1 MIYRKGAIGATA
13 VLLAIAAC
21 GTGGQQGSGSGAT
34 CDNFTLAALDD
45 DSHRTAY
52 YAIDRGHVTSDV
64 IGKLDVEYMQIPALI
79 QATGS
84 GQYDVVAT
92 SLPGLVQAREK
103 GKVDLRIVGLIQA
116 QTGGGTKTYV
126 RADSPI
132 KTGKDLKGKTVGVTG
147 FGSSVTM
154 TAQLVYTEKYGL
166 NSKQEGGD
174 VNYVEL
180 DPQTLLNALE
190 KGDVDA
196 AVLFHQAGWRAS
208 KDGKFRVAAA
218 VDQDFR
224 ELGDAWLVGAALVTE
239 ADVLAEKAACVT
251 EFQRMIR
258 ESVAYAEA
266 NVASFAGDI
275 SKETGVDPEFI
286 KYWWNGESYRFG
298 GTTDAEWVGWA
309 KAFYTIAQRNGYLP
323 VNPDLNAIVVKDRS

>member
-1 MIYRKGAIGATA
+1 MIYRKGAMGAAA
-13 VLLAIAAC
+13 VLLAVAAC
-21 GTGGQQGSGSGAT
+21 GTGGQQAGGVT

-92 SLPGLVQAREK
+92 SLPGLVHAREK

-126 RADSPI
+126 RADSTI
-132 KTGKDLKGKTVGVTG
+132 QNGRDLKGKTVGVTG

-154 TAQLVYTEKYGL
+154 TAQLVYAQKYGL
-166 NSKQEGGD
+166 DSKEEGGD

-208 KDGKFRVAAA
+208 KDSKFRVAAA

-224 ELGDAWLVGAALVTE
+224 ELSDAWLVGAALVAE

-275 SKETGVDPEFI
+275 GKQTGVDPEFI
-286 KYWWNGESYRFG
+286 KYWWDGKSYRFG

-309 KAFYTIAQRNGYLP
+309 RAFYTLAQRNGNLP
-323 VNPDLNAIVVKDRS
+323 ASPDLDAIVVKARQ